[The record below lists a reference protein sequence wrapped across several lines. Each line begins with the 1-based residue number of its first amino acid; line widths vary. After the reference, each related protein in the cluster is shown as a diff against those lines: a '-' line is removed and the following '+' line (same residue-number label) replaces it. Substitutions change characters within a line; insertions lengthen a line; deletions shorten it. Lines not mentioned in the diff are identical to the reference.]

1 MLEIQKILEYD
12 IIQIA
17 WVLTLI
23 VLILALSIYYYK
35 YKTIIVK
42 YNQVELE
49 SEELKQTIKLISDS
63 NYDYR
68 RIVERSNDGI
78 VICINNQIEFINESG
93 ANILERNSQS
103 FLGKSLNLFIAE
115 EVSQEFNDVYQSVL
129 KDVASSAFIETE
141 LNLGWGEIKFVEMSL
156 THILFEA
163 KGAILAIFRDVSQRK
178 RTEKKLKENEILY
191 RNLFEHAGDAI
202 FIMDGNEFVD
212 CNQKTLEMFRCTKSQ
227 ILKQP
232 PYVFSP
238 ERQLNGE
245 LSKIMSIKHLR
256 AAKEGKEKHFN
267 WIHKRHDG
275 EEFHAEVTLS
285 LLPLED
291 KTYILAIV
299 RDVDTQVKYK
309 QQIEE
314 NNRFMSD
321 LLDAIPSPVS
331 FFNSSGSV
339 LHSNKQFDMLFIID
353 GTQPKPT
360 FHIPDELK
368 NCMQQDNNLINHT
381 QLLEL
386 DIDNQ
391 TNYYQVFI
399 RKIYR
404 NQEHG
409 YIVVMFNITENINK
423 QHELEKLVKELDGA
437 KSEISDK
444 ANKAIDLNEKLLE
457 SEKSLRQLNLM
468 KDKFLSI
475 IAHDLKNPLGVF
487 IGITS
492 FLKTRFDSLS
502 SEDIADSIND
512 LYTSAD
518 KLLNLLENL
527 LNWARSQTGRMEY
540 QEENTDLGELA
551 MTVEYLVKENAK
563 KKGIIIENRIPNNY
577 FILADRNM
585 LSTIIRNLVAN
596 SIKFTDS
603 GGKVTMEA
611 KIEGTDTI
619 ITISDTGIGMEQKT
633 IDKLFVLGEKIS
645 THGTRAESGTG
656 LGLLLVKEFVDRHR
670 GTIEVESVLGKGAT
684 FRVSIPTT
692 HSGDQ

>member
-1 MLEIQKILEYD
+1 MEIQKILEYD
-12 IIQIA
+12 ITQIA
-17 WVLTLI
+17 LLLTLI
-23 VLILALSIYYYK
+23 ILILAVFSYYFK
-35 YKTIIVK
+35 YKTISKK
-42 YNQVELE
+42 YKQVELE
-49 SEELKQTIKLISDS
+49 SKELTKTIENISGTNS
-63 NYDYR
+63 DYR

-78 VICINNQIEFINESG
+78 VICVNNQIEFINES
-93 ANILERNSQS
+93 AATILERNYQS

-141 LNLGWGEIKFVEMSL
+141 FNLGWGEIKYVEMSL

-178 RTEKKLKENEILY
+178 KTEKKLKENEILY

-212 CNQKTLEMFRCTKSQ
+212 CNQKTLEMFRCTKGQ

-238 ERQLNGE
+238 EKQLNGE

-256 AAKEGKEKHFN
+256 AAKEGNEKHFN
-267 WIHKRHDG
+267 WLHKRQDG

-299 RDVDTQVKYK
+299 RDVDTEVKYK

-314 NNRFMSD
+314 NNIFMSD

-331 FFNSSGSV
+331 FFDSSCSV
-339 LHSNKQFDMLFIID
+339 LHSNKQFDNLFLLD
-353 GTQPKPT
+353 DSQTKPS
-360 FHIPDELK
+360 FHIPAELK

-381 QLLEL
+381 QLLQLE
-386 DIDNQ
+386 IDNQ
-391 TNYYQVFI
+391 ANYYQVFI
-399 RKIYR
+399 RQIYR
-404 NQEHG
+404 NQGNG

-423 QHELEKLVKELDGA
+423 QHELETLVKELNGA
-437 KSEISDK
+437 RNEINDK
-444 ANKAIDLNEKLLE
+444 ANKAIELNEKLLE
-457 SEKSLRQLNLM
+457 SEQSLKQLNSM

-487 IGITS
+487 LGITS

-502 SEDIADSIND
+502 SEEIADSIND

-518 KLLNLLENL
+518 KLLNLLDNL

-563 KKGIIIENRIPNNY
+563 KKGIIIENKVPNDY
-577 FILADRNM
+577 FVLADRNM
-585 LSTIIRNLVAN
+585 LSTVIRNLVAN
-596 SIKFTDS
+596 SIKYTDS
-603 GGKVTMEA
+603 GGKVIMEA
-611 KIEGTDTI
+611 NIKDGKAI
-619 ITISDTGIGMEQKT
+619 ITISDTGVGMEQKT
-633 IDKLFVLGEKIS
+633 IEKLFVLGEKIS
-645 THGTRAESGTG
+645 TRGTRAESGTG
-656 LGLLLVKEFVDRHR
+656 LGLLLVKEFVDRHL
-670 GTIEVESVLGKGAT
+670 GTIEVESVLGKGTA
-684 FRVSIPTT
+684 FRVSIPTN